1 MLRSIG
7 RILLVRDQGAS
18 PCVDSCI
25 ILETG
30 AREGRKRRR
39 RRRKRRKKWMD
50 LVLLFFC
57 CESRRSRVDLS
68 PRGFEEMAVDISES
82 FSTSHVDERLETLLL
97 PFFCL
102 FYRRTHEDAVSLR
115 EIPRCWKNVHD
126 TLALEPFKPVYAIST
141 ITLGFPSRSSIAFH
155 FLSYTIFLGATVF
168 LFFLYRRILLA
179 ERGSYN

>member
-39 RRRKRRKKWMD
+39 RRKRRKKWMD

-68 PRGFEEMAVDISES
+68 PRGDGRRYFRKFFNLACRRTLRDPPPPLLLLVL
-82 FSTSHVDERLETLLL
+82 STNTRRRCFFARDTTLLEKC
-97 PFFCL
+97 P
-102 FYRRTHEDAVSLR
+102 RHPRPRAV
-115 EIPRCWKNVHD
+115 
-126 TLALEPFKPVYAIST
+126 
-141 ITLGFPSRSSIAFH
+141 
-155 FLSYTIFLGATVF
+155 
-168 LFFLYRRILLA
+168 
-179 ERGSYN
+179 

>member
-68 PRGFEEMAVDISES
+68 PRGDGRRYFRKFFNLAC
-82 FSTSHVDERLETLLL
+82 RRTLRDSPP

-141 ITLGFPSRSSIAFH
+141 ITLGLPSRSSIA

>member
-1 MLRSIG
+1 M
-7 RILLVRDQGAS
+7 
-18 PCVDSCI
+18 
-25 ILETG
+25 
-30 AREGRKRRR
+30 
-39 RRRKRRKKWMD
+39 
-50 LVLLFFC
+50 
-57 CESRRSRVDLS
+57 
-68 PRGFEEMAVDISES
+68 EMAVDISES
-82 FSTSHVDERLETLLL
+82 FSTSRVDERLETLLL

-141 ITLGFPSRSSIAFH
+141 ITLGLPSRSSIAFH

>member
-39 RRRKRRKKWMD
+39 RKRRKKWMD

-57 CESRRSRVDLS
+57 CESRRSRV
-68 PRGFEEMAVDISES
+68 EMAVDISES
-82 FSTSHVDERLETLLL
+82 FSTSRVDERLETLLL

-102 FYRRTHEDAVSLR
+102 FYRRTHKDAVSLR

-141 ITLGFPSRSSIAFH
+141 ITLGLPSRSSIA